1 MSPLT
6 TSKVT
11 KKQNYA
17 EMANLAFNY
26 KVHVS
31 IILNNQVRIV
41 LVTVQINYSTQ
52 ASQKTGI
59 WEPEQSLY
67 SSLALIV
74 GQQ

>member
-6 TSKVT
+6 TSRVT

-17 EMANLAFNY
+17 EMVNTAFNY
-26 KVHVS
+26 CESYFKQ
-31 IILNNQVRIV
+31 QVRIV
-41 LVTVQINYSTQ
+41 LVTEQINYSTQ

-59 WEPEQSLY
+59 WEPEQSFY

-74 GQQ
+74 GE